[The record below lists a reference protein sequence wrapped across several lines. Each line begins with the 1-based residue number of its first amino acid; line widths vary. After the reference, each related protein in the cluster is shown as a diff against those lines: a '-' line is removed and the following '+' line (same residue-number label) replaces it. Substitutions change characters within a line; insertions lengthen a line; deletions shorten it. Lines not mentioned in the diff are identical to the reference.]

1 MALKRRAGV
10 EEQCPLADFCYISGA
25 YNPAT
30 EIEAFHYFK
39 SNFQR
44 YSANK
49 APFGLYGHSYWV
61 GKGNHVFSAYLKF
74 VDYLLTKPDVYI
86 VPVIEGL
93 QWIKNPIK
101 LKDLAQ
107 SGLFGCK
114 QMPLAT
120 CRPRDCSFE
129 HTAAGGSYL
138 LRSCTR
144 CPDEYPWLGNPF
156 GKALSN
162 WTVEHDPDE
171 L

>member
-49 APFGLYGHSYWV
+49 APFGLYSHSYWF

-74 VDYLLTKPDVYI
+74 VDYLLTSFIRGRQVLRKVNFLTIFKMLGRSKKHADPI
-86 VPVIEGL
+86 V
-93 QWIKNPIK
+93 Q
-101 LKDLAQ
+101 
-107 SGLFGCK
+107 
-114 QMPLAT
+114 
-120 CRPRDCSFE
+120 R
-129 HTAAGGSYL
+129 Y
-138 LRSCTR
+138 
-144 CPDEYPWLGNPF
+144 
-156 GKALSN
+156 
-162 WTVEHDPDE
+162 
-171 L
+171 